1 MNGNYYLGR
10 PWTKGAEVYYIDTRM
25 EAVPTAVG
33 WHDMSADGC
42 TRMCEWNSTS
52 ASGNPIDL
60 SGRTTVLGGNPNNPW
75 MTEEEAQEIGNMAN
89 MFGDWDPRQHTEQAP
104 VPTNVRLSGN
114 AITWDNSDYVLC
126 WAVVKDGKVVA
137 FTTEPAYTVDDASA
151 QWAVRAAN
159 EMGGLSEPAAAID
172 PAGINDVLRPA
183 DNIQY
188 FNLQG
193 MRVSGNAA
201 HGIVIANGKKVVK

>member
-1 MNGNYYLGR
+1 
-10 PWTKGAEVYYIDTRM
+10 
-25 EAVPTAVG
+25 
-33 WHDMSADGC
+33 
-42 TRMCEWNSTS
+42 
-52 ASGNPIDL
+52 
-60 SGRTTVLGGNPNNPW
+60 
-75 MTEEEAQEIGNMAN
+75 MAN
-89 MFGDWDPRQHTEQAP
+89 LFGDWDPRQHTEQAP